1 MKKSASQLINAAKA
15 CWRGSDHAHLFS
27 AAQRHRNSLCP
38 GLGDQLVGVSHTCDY
53 PAEARSKP
61 VVSRSIRS
69 ISHLGS
75 REIDAIIRQAR
86 DNDNP
91 VHWIDA
97 DLLRELRPDLI
108 ITQEI
113 CEVCAIDQ
121 ASVYQ
126 TAAQALDY
134 RPEIITT
141 RPVGLEEIYQN
152 IRLIGAAAQATKQA
166 DALVNRLR
174 KRAERVAAG
183 VADLMADTGVDNGV
197 NTTFNAGVNPGADAG
212 ADAGKRP
219 KVFCIDWLEPL
230 RNTGQWTPELVELA
244 GGVEGLAEKWGKSRE
259 ITWDEVVA
267 YQPDYLMVM
276 PCAFDLARTER
287 EAREHLYSHP
297 AWESLQAVRQGQ
309 VYLFDGLI
317 PSRHGPR
324 TLDVL
329 EGLAEA
335 LHPERFRGLAPPGVF
350 IKARI
355 G

>member
-1 MKKSASQLINAAKA
+1 MRICSLLPSATEIVYAL
-15 CWRGSDHAHLFS
+15 
-27 AAQRHRNSLCP
+27 

-53 PAEARSKP
+53 PAEARGKP

-152 IRLIGAAAQATKQA
+152 ILLIGAAAQATKQA

-183 VADLMADTGVDNGV
+183 VADLMADTGADNGV
-197 NTTFNAGVNPGADAG
+197 NTTFNAGVNPGVNSG

>member
-1 MKKSASQLINAAKA
+1 MRICSLLPSATEIVYAL
-15 CWRGSDHAHLFS
+15 
-27 AAQRHRNSLCP
+27 

-134 RPEIITT
+134 RPEIVTT

-152 IRLIGAAAQATKQA
+152 ILLIGAAAQATKQA

-183 VADLMADTGVDNGV
+183 VADLMADTGADNGV
-197 NTTFNAGVNPGADAG
+197 NTTFNPGVNAGADAGSDPG

>member
-1 MKKSASQLINAAKA
+1 MRICSLLPSATEIVYAL
-15 CWRGSDHAHLFS
+15 
-27 AAQRHRNSLCP
+27 

-53 PAEARSKP
+53 PAEARGKP

-183 VADLMADTGVDNGV
+183 VADLMADTGADNGGNTVLNAEV
-197 NTTFNAGVNPGADAG
+197 NAGADAG

-297 AWESLQAVRQGQ
+297 AWESLQAVQQGQ

>member
-1 MKKSASQLINAAKA
+1 MRICSLLPSATEIVYAL
-15 CWRGSDHAHLFS
+15 
-27 AAQRHRNSLCP
+27 

-53 PAEARSKP
+53 PAEARGKP

-183 VADLMADTGVDNGV
+183 VADLMADTGADNGGNTVLNAEV
-197 NTTFNAGVNPGADAG
+197 NAGADAG

-244 GGVEGLAEKWGKSRE
+244 GGAEGLAEKWGKSRE

>member
-1 MKKSASQLINAAKA
+1 MRICSLLPSATEIVYAL
-15 CWRGSDHAHLFS
+15 
-27 AAQRHRNSLCP
+27 

-244 GGVEGLAEKWGKSRE
+244 GGAEGLAEKWGKSRE

-350 IKARI
+350 IKARL

>member
-1 MKKSASQLINAAKA
+1 MRICSLLPSATEIVYAL
-15 CWRGSDHAHLFS
+15 
-27 AAQRHRNSLCP
+27 

>member
-1 MKKSASQLINAAKA
+1 MRICSLLPSATEIVYAL
-15 CWRGSDHAHLFS
+15 
-27 AAQRHRNSLCP
+27 

-152 IRLIGAAAQATKQA
+152 ILLIGAAAQATKQA

-183 VADLMADTGVDNGV
+183 VADLMADTGADNGV
-197 NTTFNAGVNPGADAG
+197 NTTFNPGVNAGADAGSDPG

-244 GGVEGLAEKWGKSRE
+244 GGVEGLAEKWGKSRD

>member
-1 MKKSASQLINAAKA
+1 MRICSLLPSATEIVYAL
-15 CWRGSDHAHLFS
+15 
-27 AAQRHRNSLCP
+27 

-121 ASVYQ
+121 GSVYR

-183 VADLMADTGVDNGV
+183 VADLMADTGADNGV
-197 NTTFNAGVNPGADAG
+197 NTTFNPGANPGANPGTGAG

-244 GGVEGLAEKWGKSRE
+244 GGAEGLAEKWGKSRE

-350 IKARI
+350 IKARL

>member
-1 MKKSASQLINAAKA
+1 MRICSLLPSATEIVYAL
-15 CWRGSDHAHLFS
+15 
-27 AAQRHRNSLCP
+27 

-53 PAEARSKP
+53 PAEARDKP

-152 IRLIGAAAQATKQA
+152 ILLIGAAAQATKQA

-183 VADLMADTGVDNGV
+183 VADLMADTGADNGV
-197 NTTFNAGVNPGADAG
+197 NTTFNPGTDAA

-287 EAREHLYSHP
+287 EAREHLHSHP

>member
-1 MKKSASQLINAAKA
+1 MRICSLLPSATEIVYAL
-15 CWRGSDHAHLFS
+15 
-27 AAQRHRNSLCP
+27 

-53 PAEARSKP
+53 PAEARGKP

-350 IKARI
+350 IKAQI

>member
-1 MKKSASQLINAAKA
+1 MRICSLLPSATEIVYAL
-15 CWRGSDHAHLFS
+15 
-27 AAQRHRNSLCP
+27 

-134 RPEIITT
+134 RPEIVTT

-152 IRLIGAAAQATKQA
+152 ILLIGAAAQATKQA

-183 VADLMADTGVDNGV
+183 VADLMADTGADNGV
-197 NTTFNAGVNPGADAG
+197 NTTFNPGVNAGAAPEAG

>member
-1 MKKSASQLINAAKA
+1 MRICSLLPSATEIVYAL
-15 CWRGSDHAHLFS
+15 
-27 AAQRHRNSLCP
+27 

-183 VADLMADTGVDNGV
+183 VADTGVDNGV